1 MTTELNCGRPQLQST
16 FDVETATVILS
27 EYDFEERHTGTA
39 VCTVG
44 NNNNNNNN
52 KTSIA
57 P

>member
-1 MTTELNCGRPQLQST
+1 MTTELDCGRPQLQST

-44 NNNNNNNN
+44 
-52 KTSIA
+52 KYDVYLKLFTD
-57 P
+57 